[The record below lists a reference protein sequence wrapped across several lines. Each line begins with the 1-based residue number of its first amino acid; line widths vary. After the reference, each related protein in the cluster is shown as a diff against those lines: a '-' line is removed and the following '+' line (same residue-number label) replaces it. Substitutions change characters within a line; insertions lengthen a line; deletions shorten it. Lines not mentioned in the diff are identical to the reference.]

1 MMDLESVKRNLEKG
15 NYMNYENDNN
25 IGSTI
30 EGMPIGAF
38 ELFTVKG
45 LVVDLIE
52 PGHLICSMKVPPRLL
67 NSGYSSLHGGAM
79 SVLIGSVANAA
90 IHTVVDEKTSISLEF
105 NISFLDAA
113 YLDEEIEIEARV
125 ARAGTAIGV
134 ISVDVRKKKT
144 GKIIALARYTDYLV
158 TASKM

>member
-90 IHTVVDEKTSISLEF
+90 IHT
-105 NISFLDAA
+105 
-113 YLDEEIEIEARV
+113 EEIEIEARV